1 MRGLED
7 IRQRYRA
14 WCRRR
19 LDQHELVYLY
29 LDAFYLKLRPD
40 DTPAEGVSCA
50 WGSCCATSCSG
61 SPWARGGATRTG
73 SRSDVSWWGAGCARR
88 RSAEGAPGHL
98 EGRGR
103 AVAGRRSPAPHG
115 ARAAQPARDAAGA
128 PPPEVKARCW
138 KALEEAASAGEA
150 KQAFGCPRRR
160 LPVLPPLGDVGDHR
174 QLRRAGGAP
183 ALPALPPQAHQEHKP
198 ARALRRRSP
207 PHQGDR
213 PLPGR
218 EQERSRMQ
226 RSVAAG

>member
-61 SPWARGGATRTG
+61 SPWTRGGATRTG

-88 RSAEGAPGHL
+88 RSAEGAPGIWKAVGELWPAADRQRRTVQALRNLLATLPVRHH
-98 EGRGR
+98 RKSRR
-103 AVAGRRSPAPHG
+103 AAGRPSRRPPP
-115 ARAAQPARDAAGA
+115 PARRSRRLGA
-128 PPPEVKARCW
+128 
-138 KALEEAASAGEA
+138 
-150 KQAFGCPRRR
+150 

-174 QLRRAGGAP
+174 QCRRAGGAP

-207 PHQGDR
+207 PHQR
-213 PLPGR
+213 
-218 EQERSRMQ
+218 
-226 RSVAAG
+226 